1 MFFEDPVFW
10 KCAYIWKT
18 SEEKVSKNTVRTS
31 MRKTCKIDPK
41 NESKKHQKSSKNTP
55 KKHTEKT
62 TTQFQPKGDRR
73 VTKTRPTR
81 EGKGGIQDGIL
92 LEKKRILQK
101 PDLLRG
107 KGACGK
113 ETRRHSQCQ
122 HAPAVGRTRPGGEF
136 FDVFWSP
143 FGALLVNVG
152 PFWLH
157 LGPCWLHVGP
167 FWLHF
172 GSILDAPGW
181 ILQEINRIWN
191 RSSQTGFSQRIWSQ
205 NEKQI

>member
-31 MRKTCKIDPK
+31 MRKTCKNHPK
-41 NESKKHQKSSKNTP
+41 NESKTHQKSSKNKP
-55 KKHTEKT
+55 KKTHRKSNDPISTKSA
-62 TTQFQPKGDRR
+62 RR

-107 KGACGK
+107 KGACWEGY
-113 ETRRHSQCQ
+113 TQTPWTS
-122 HAPAVGRTRPGGEF
+122 TRPCGGQHSARGRIS
-136 FDVFWSP
+136 VACGNS
-143 FGALLVNVG
+143 
-152 PFWLH
+152 
-157 LGPCWLHVGP
+157 
-167 FWLHF
+167 
-172 GSILDAPGW
+172 SAPGPREDNLHAEK
-181 ILQEINRIWN
+181 LQEIWCQGQCRCI
-191 RSSQTGFSQRIWSQ
+191 FLQ
-205 NEKQI
+205 NTALKG